1 MKFQQDN
8 FKHYGDAKIVLFCFY
23 VAFMYPNMRLKST
36 AQRLLLT
43 FATSD

>member
-8 FKHYGDAKIVLFCFY
+8 FKHCGGAEIVLFCFY
-23 VAFMYPNMRLKST
+23 VAFMYPKMRLKST
-36 AQRLLLT
+36 AEPLLLT